1 MSALLGGAD
10 QHLVGLT
17 QQDGLLAGAQF
28 AGVLVAAL
36 EDKAG
41 VRIADGL
48 GGLVGA
54 LPDGVAAGNG

>member
-41 VRIADGL
+41 AGSPMDWAASLEPCQMGSLPGL
-48 GGLVGA
+48 R
-54 LPDGVAAGNG
+54 